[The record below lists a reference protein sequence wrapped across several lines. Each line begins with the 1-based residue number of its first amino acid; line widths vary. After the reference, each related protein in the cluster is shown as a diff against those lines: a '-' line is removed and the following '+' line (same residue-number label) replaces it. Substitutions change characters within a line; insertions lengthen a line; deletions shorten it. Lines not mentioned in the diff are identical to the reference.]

1 MFPPAHWAD
10 DNFDLS
16 LNSNILKMVTVNI
29 AALTR
34 KFLKEYSIIFLMVC
48 GLIYFVLVVLKL
60 LMFKICGII
69 GISKSEF
76 YNFSDTE
83 KVKF

>member
-1 MFPPAHWAD
+1 MII
-10 DNFDLS
+10 NDLS

-34 KFLKEYSIIFLMVC
+34 KFLKEYSIIFLIVC

-69 GISKSEF
+69 GISKSKF
-76 YNFSDTE
+76 YNFSGTE